1 MLSPYGVG
9 HSVGL
14 LQLFRHLCLELNAR
28 FVDVRELQEGV
39 AELEV

>member
-1 MLSPYGVG
+1 MLASYGVG
-9 HSVGL
+9 HPVGL

-28 FVDVRELQEGV
+28 FVDVGKLQEGV